1 MKIIGFAFNP
11 SPFPSKYIL
20 YLHSTNGFTYHFH
33 LSNYIQNIL
42 LYYKLFTI
50 LETQH
55 HFKTHSTHNITIT
68 YILIT
73 KIQTFY
79 QNIEISGDPIKYN
92 PIIPTFQTW

>member
-1 MKIIGFAFNP
+1 MQLIKYFNNNNI
-11 SPFPSKYIL
+11 FV
-20 YLHSTNGFTYHFH
+20 HSSNGFLHFYHFH

-55 HFKTHSTHNITIT
+55 QFKTHSTHNITIT

-73 KIQTFY
+73 KNT
-79 QNIEISGDPIKYN
+79 NILCVSVSREML
-92 PIIPTFQTW
+92 